1 MADASPRPILSWL
14 KSRPYHLA
22 PWVVLL
28 AAAPFV
34 LPRKP
39 RETPLIDP
47 PGLSEDRVMPPADFD
62 QVEPRRGRAARHPA
76 HIPLL
81 GWRDIVW
88 RTWREIS
95 VDRLPAVAGGVTF
108 YTLLALIPAIG
119 AFVSLYGLF
128 ADVRTVEAQLRDMA
142 GVFPPSVVAIVGEQ
156 MLRLASQGEAK
167 LGVAF
172 GFSLLLSIWSAN
184 ASMRALFD
192 GLNIAYDEE
201 EKRHVVPRTLLS
213 YAFTVC
219 ALAYAA
225 AVSGVLI
232 VTPLLLKAARLSALD
247 GIWAPIRWL
256 IVLAMTAVA
265 FAALYRFAPSRAQA
279 RWRWVWIGAAAA
291 SAGWLVGSLGF
302 SVYVNR
308 IAHYDVTYGPLGA
321 IIAFMVWVWFSIMAI
336 LVGAE
341 LNAEI
346 EHQTAVDSTTG
357 PEQPMGARGAAMA
370 DTVGLAFH
378 PWEMIKR
385 EAGMVRRVTGGA
397 WKKVRG
403 SPTSP
408 ANLGAQIEPTTAGKS
423 DTPSRRARPKRSD

>member
-1 MADASPRPILSWL
+1 MADGSPRPILSWL
-14 KSRPYHLA
+14 KSRPYHLT
-22 PWVVLL
+22 PWIVLL
-28 AAAPFV
+28 AVAPFAF
-34 LPRKP
+34 PKKP
-39 RETPLIDP
+39 SDTPGEEHIEAP
-47 PGLSEDRVMPPADFD
+47 PGLSEDRAMPPAQFD
-62 QVEPRRGRAARHPA
+62 EAEPRRGRAARHPG

-81 GWRDIVW
+81 GWRDILW

-95 VDRLPAVAGGVTF
+95 VDKLPAVAGSVTF
-108 YTLLALIPAIG
+108 YTLLALFPAIG

-128 ADVRTVEAQLRDMA
+128 ADVRTVEEQLRDMA
-142 GVFPPSVVAIVGEQ
+142 GVFPASVVQIVGEQ
-156 MLRLASQGEAK
+156 MLRLASQGQAK

-192 GLNIAYDEE
+192 GLNIAYDED
-201 EKRHVVPRTLLS
+201 EKRHLVPRTLQS
-213 YAFTVC
+213 YLFTFC
-219 ALAYAA
+219 SLLYAA
-225 AVSGVLI
+225 AASGVLI

-247 GIWAPIRWL
+247 AIWAPIRWL

-265 FAALYRFAPSRAQA
+265 FAVLYRFGPSRARA
-279 RWRWVWIGAAAA
+279 RWRWIWIGAAAA
-291 SAGWLVGSLGF
+291 AAGWLFGSLGF
-302 SVYVNR
+302 SLYVNT
-308 IAHYDVTYGPLGA
+308 IAHYDATYGPLGA
-321 IIAFMVWVWFSIMAI
+321 VIAFMVWVWFSIMAI

-357 PEQPMGARGAAMA
+357 PEQPMGVRGAAMA

-397 WKKVRG
+397 WNKVRG
-403 SPTSP
+403 
-408 ANLGAQIEPTTAGKS
+408 
-423 DTPSRRARPKRSD
+423 R

>member
-1 MADASPRPILSWL
+1 MTDASPRPILSWL

-22 PWVVLL
+22 PWILLL
-28 AAAPFV
+28 ALTPFA
-34 LPRKP
+34 LPRKQA
-39 RETPLIDP
+39 EEHIDAP
-47 PGLSEDRVMPPADFD
+47 PGLSEDRAMPPSDFD
-62 QVEPRRGRAARHPA
+62 QAEPRRGRAARQPS

-81 GWRDIVW
+81 GWRDILW

-128 ADVRTVEAQLRDMA
+128 ADVRTVEQQLRDMA
-142 GVFPPSVVAIVGEQ
+142 GVFPPSVVKIVGEQ
-156 MLRLASQGEAK
+156 MLRLANQGETK
-167 LGVAF
+167 LGLAF
-172 GFSLLLSIWSAN
+172 AFSLLLSIWSAN
-184 ASMRALFD
+184 ASMRNLFD
-192 GLNIAYDEE
+192 GLNIAYDEA
-201 EKRHVVPRTLLS
+201 EKRHIVRRTLLS
-213 YAFTVC
+213 YAFTFC
-219 ALAYAA
+219 ALVYAA
-225 AVSGVLI
+225 AVSTMLI

-247 GIWAPIRWL
+247 GIWGPIRWL
-256 IVLAMTAVA
+256 MVMAMTAVA
-265 FAALYRFAPSRAQA
+265 FAVLYRFAPSRAQA
-279 RWRWVWIGAAAA
+279 RWRWVWIGAVAA
-291 SAGWLVGSLGF
+291 SAGWLAGSLGF

-308 IAHYDVTYGPLGA
+308 IAHYDATYGPLGA

-385 EAGMVRRVTGGA
+385 EAGMVRRVTGRT
-397 WKKVRG
+397 WTRMQRRG
-403 SPTSP
+403 RPDPASPSAASASVSP
-408 ANLGAQIEPTTAGKS
+408 PA
-423 DTPSRRARPKRSD
+423 DPSRSTPRRPR

>member
-1 MADASPRPILSWL
+1 MPDASQRPILKYL

-22 PWVVLL
+22 PWIVLL
-28 AAAPFV
+28 AAVPFAF
-34 LPRKP
+34 PKKP
-39 RETPLIDP
+39 DPPAEEHIEAP
-47 PGLSEDRVMPPADFD
+47 PGLSEDRAMPPADFD
-62 QVEPRRGRAARHPA
+62 QAEPRRGRAARHPG

-81 GWRDIVW
+81 GWRDILW
-88 RTWREIS
+88 RTWREIT

-108 YTLLALIPAIG
+108 YTLLALFPAIG

-128 ADVRTVEAQLRDMA
+128 ADVRTVEEQLREMR
-142 GVFPPSVVAIVGEQ
+142 GVFPPSVVQIVGEQ
-156 MLRLASQGEAK
+156 MLRLAGQGQAK

-192 GLNIAYDEE
+192 GLNIAYDED
-201 EKRHVVPRTLLS
+201 EKRHLVPRTLLS
-213 YAFTVC
+213 YLFTFC
-219 ALAYAA
+219 ALLYAA
-225 AVSGVLI
+225 VASGVLI
-232 VTPLLLKAARLSALD
+232 ATPLFLKAARLSALD
-247 GIWAPIRWL
+247 EIIAPIRWL
-256 IVLAMTAVA
+256 LVLGMTAFA
-265 FAALYRFAPSRAQA
+265 FAVLYRFAPSRAQA

-291 SAGWLVGSLGF
+291 SAGWLFGSLGF
-302 SVYVNR
+302 SFYLAN
-308 IAHYDVTYGPLGA
+308 IAHYDATYGTLGA
-321 IIAFMVWVWFSIMAI
+321 VIAFMVWVWFSIMAI

-357 PEQPMGARGAAMA
+357 PERPMGARGAAMA

-403 SPTSP
+403 
-408 ANLGAQIEPTTAGKS
+408 
-423 DTPSRRARPKRSD
+423 R

>member
-1 MADASPRPILSWL
+1 MTDASPRPILKWL

-22 PWVVLL
+22 PWIVLL

-34 LPRKP
+34 LPKKP
-39 RETPLIDP
+39 PEPSPEEPIVDP
-47 PGLSEDRVMPPADFD
+47 PGLSEDRAMPPADFD
-62 QVEPRRGRAARHPA
+62 QAEPRRGRAARHPA
-76 HIPLL
+76 AIPLL
-81 GWRDIVW
+81 GWRDILW

-108 YTLLALIPAIG
+108 YTLLALFPAIG

-128 ADVRTVEAQLRDMA
+128 ADVRTVEEQLRGMA
-142 GVFPPSVVAIVGEQ
+142 GVFPASVVQIVGEQ
-156 MLRLASQGEAK
+156 MLRLATQGEGK

-192 GLNIAYDEE
+192 GLNIAYDED
-201 EKRHVVPRTLLS
+201 EKRHLVPRTLLS
-213 YAFTVC
+213 YVFTFC
-219 ALAYAA
+219 ALLYAA
-225 AVSGVLI
+225 VASGVLI
-232 VTPLLLKAARLSALD
+232 VTPLLLTAAHLSALD
-247 GIWAPIRWL
+247 GILAPIRWL

-265 FAALYRFAPSRAQA
+265 FAVLYRFAPSRSQA
-279 RWRWVWIGAAAA
+279 RWRWVWVGAAAA

-302 SVYVNR
+302 SIYVTR
-308 IAHYDVTYGPLGA
+308 IAHFDATYGPLGA
-321 IIAFMVWVWFSIMAI
+321 VIAFMIWVWFSIMAI
-336 LVGAE
+336 LLGAE

-357 PEQPMGARGAAMA
+357 PERPMGVRGAAMA

-385 EAGMVRRVTGGA
+385 EAGTVRRVTGGA

-403 SPTSP
+403 
-408 ANLGAQIEPTTAGKS
+408 
-423 DTPSRRARPKRSD
+423 R

>member
-1 MADASPRPILSWL
+1 MADGSPRPILSWL

-22 PWVVLL
+22 PWIVLL
-28 AAAPFV
+28 AAAPLV
-34 LPRKP
+34 LPRKKP
-39 RETPLIDP
+39 PETLGEEHIDAP
-47 PGLSEDRVMPPADFD
+47 PGLSEDRAMPPAQFD
-62 QVEPRRGRAARHPA
+62 EAEPKRGRAARHPG

-88 RTWREIS
+88 RTWREIT
-95 VDRLPAVAGGVTF
+95 VDKLPAVAGGVTF
-108 YTLLALIPAIG
+108 YTLLALFPAIG

-142 GVFPPSVVAIVGEQ
+142 GVFPASVVQIVGEQ
-156 MLRLASQGEAK
+156 MLRLASQGQAK

-172 GFSLLLSIWSAN
+172 AFSLLLSIWSAN

-192 GLNIAYDEE
+192 GLNVAYDEE
-201 EKRHVVPRTLLS
+201 EKRHLVPRTLQS
-213 YAFTVC
+213 YVFTLC
-219 ALAYAA
+219 SLLYAA
-225 AVSGVLI
+225 AASGVLI
-232 VTPLLLKAARLSALD
+232 VTPILLKAARLSALD
-247 GIWAPIRWL
+247 AIWAPIRWL

-265 FAALYRFAPSRAQA
+265 FAVLYRFGPSRARA
-279 RWRWVWIGAAAA
+279 RWRWIWIGATFAAA
-291 SAGWLVGSLGF
+291 AWLVGSLGF
-302 SVYVNR
+302 SLYVNT
-308 IAHYDVTYGPLGA
+308 IAHYDATYGPLGA
-321 IIAFMVWVWFSIMAI
+321 VIAFMVWVWFSIMAI

-403 SPTSP
+403 
-408 ANLGAQIEPTTAGKS
+408 
-423 DTPSRRARPKRSD
+423 R